1 MEEISLDIIVTFI
14 RSFNLLVS
22 GVLFMGEYKNIF
34 ANKDVKRFFILV
46 LFAAVL
52 YAVSSMINLILFT
65 FIFAFLMDRI
75 VQVFSKRLPIK
86 RSIIVIALYI
96 IVIGALVYGISAYL
110 PVFIN
115 EIQQLVRNIIRFYM
129 RPNDNPVIS
138 YIMDTISRYQV
149 FSYLEQGFS
158 FVLGYFKNI
167 GKLGLQVFLA
177 IILSLFYLLE
187 KDRLQNFS
195 HKFSESKIAP
205 LYLELQYFG
214 RKFAGTFGK
223 VIEAQFIIA
232 LVNCGLTT
240 ISLYFLGFPQLFGI
254 AMMIFLLGLIP
265 VAGVIISLIP
275 LCIIAFS
282 IGGIAKVVTVIII
295 VMVVHA
301 IEAYILNPKLMS
313 SKTDLPVFFTFIVLI
328 FSEHFFGVWGL
339 IVGIPIFIFLLDI
352 LEVGDKKQK

>member
-1 MEEISLDIIVTFI
+1 
-14 RSFNLLVS
+14 
-22 GVLFMGEYKNIF
+22 MGEYKNIF
-34 ANKDVKRFFILV
+34 ANKDIKRFFILV
-46 LFAAVL
+46 LFAVIL

-65 FIFAFLMDRI
+65 FIFAFLMDRF
-75 VQVFSKRLPIK
+75 VELFSKRLPIK
-86 RSIIVIALYI
+86 RSIIAIALYI

-110 PVFIN
+110 PVFIE
-115 EIQQLVRNIIRFYM
+115 EIKQLVRNIIRFYM
-129 RPNDNPVIS
+129 RPNDNPVIN
-138 YIMDTISRYQV
+138 YMIETISRYQV
-149 FSYLEQGFS
+149 LNYLEQGFS
-158 FVLGYFKNI
+158 FVLGYFTNI
-167 GKLGLQVFLA
+167 GKLGLQLFLA

-187 KDRLQNFS
+187 KDRLKQFS
-195 HKFSESKIAP
+195 HKFNESKIAP
-205 LYLELQYFG
+205 IYRELSYFG
-214 RKFAGTFGK
+214 SKFAGTFGK

-254 AMMIFLLGLIP
+254 AMMIFILGLIP

-352 LEVGDKKQK
+352 LEVKDKNRI

>member
-1 MEEISLDIIVTFI
+1 
-14 RSFNLLVS
+14 
-22 GVLFMGEYKNIF
+22 MGEYKSIF
-34 ANKDVKRFFILV
+34 ANKDIKRFFILV
-46 LFAAVL
+46 LFAVIL
-52 YAVSSMINLILFT
+52 YAMSSMINLILFT
-65 FIFAFLMDRI
+65 FIFAFLMDRF
-75 VQVFSKRLPIK
+75 VQLFSSRLPIK

-96 IVIGALVYGISAYL
+96 IVIGALIYGISAYL
-110 PVFIN
+110 PVFIE
-115 EIQQLVRNIIRFYM
+115 EIKQLVRNIIRFYM
-129 RPNDNPVIS
+129 RPNDNPVIN
-138 YIMDTISRYQV
+138 YIIEAISRYPV
-149 FSYLEQGFS
+149 FNYLEQGFS
-158 FVLGYFKNI
+158 FVLGYFTNI
-167 GKLGLQVFLA
+167 GKFGLQLFLA

-187 KDRLQNFS
+187 KDRLKQFS
-195 HKFSESKIAP
+195 HKLNQSKIAP
-205 LYLELQYFG
+205 IYRELSFFG
-214 RKFAGTFGK
+214 KKFAGTFGK

-254 AMMIFLLGLIP
+254 GIMIFLLGLIP

-352 LEVGDKKQK
+352 LEVKDKNRM

>member
-1 MEEISLDIIVTFI
+1 
-14 RSFNLLVS
+14 
-22 GVLFMGEYKNIF
+22 MGEYKNIF
-34 ANKDVKRFFILV
+34 ANKDIKRFFILV
-46 LFAAVL
+46 LLAVIL

-65 FIFAFLMDRI
+65 FIFAFLMDRF
-75 VQVFSKRLPIK
+75 VQLFSSRLPIK
-86 RSIIVIALYI
+86 RSIIVLALYI
-96 IVIGALVYGISAYL
+96 IVIGALIYGISAYL
-110 PVFIN
+110 PVFIE
-115 EIQQLVRNIIRFYM
+115 EIKQLVRNIIRFYM
-129 RPNDNPVIS
+129 RPNDNPVIN
-138 YIMDTISRYQV
+138 YIMETISRYQV
-149 FSYLEQGFS
+149 LNYLEQGFS
-158 FVLGYFKNI
+158 FVLGYFTNI
-167 GKLGLQVFLA
+167 GKLGLQLFLA

-187 KDRLQNFS
+187 KERLKQFS
-195 HKFSESKIAP
+195 QKLNQSKIAP
-205 LYLELQYFG
+205 IYRELSFFG
-214 RKFAGTFGK
+214 KKFAVTFGK

-254 AMMIFLLGLIP
+254 GIMIFLLGLIP

-352 LEVGDKKQK
+352 LEVKDKNRM

>member
-1 MEEISLDIIVTFI
+1 
-14 RSFNLLVS
+14 
-22 GVLFMGEYKNIF
+22 MGEYKNIF
-34 ANKDVKRFFILV
+34 ANKDIKRFFILV
-46 LFAAVL
+46 LLAVIL

-65 FIFAFLMDRI
+65 FIFAFLMDRF
-75 VQVFSKRLPIK
+75 VQLFSSRLPIK
-86 RSIIVIALYI
+86 RSIIVLALYI
-96 IVIGALVYGISAYL
+96 IVIGALIYGISAYL
-110 PVFIN
+110 PVFIE
-115 EIQQLVRNIIRFYM
+115 EIKQLVRNIIRFYM
-129 RPNDNPVIS
+129 RPNDNPVIN
-138 YIMDTISRYQV
+138 YIMETISRYQV
-149 FSYLEQGFS
+149 LNYLEQGFS
-158 FVLGYFKNI
+158 FVLGYFTNI
-167 GKLGLQVFLA
+167 GKLGLQLFLA

-187 KDRLQNFS
+187 KERLKQFS
-195 HKFSESKIAP
+195 QKLNQSKIAP
-205 LYLELQYFG
+205 IYRELSFFG
-214 RKFAGTFGK
+214 KKFAGTFGK

-254 AMMIFLLGLIP
+254 GIMIFLLGLIP

-352 LEVGDKKQK
+352 LEVKDKNRM

>member
-1 MEEISLDIIVTFI
+1 
-14 RSFNLLVS
+14 
-22 GVLFMGEYKNIF
+22 MGEYKNIF
-34 ANKDVKRFFILV
+34 ANKDIKRFFILV
-46 LFAAVL
+46 LLAVIL

-65 FIFAFLMDRI
+65 FIFAFLMDRF
-75 VQVFSKRLPIK
+75 VQLFSSRLPIK
-86 RSIIVIALYI
+86 RSIIVLALYI
-96 IVIGALVYGISAYL
+96 IVIGALIYGISAYL
-110 PVFIN
+110 PVFIE
-115 EIQQLVRNIIRFYM
+115 EIKQLVRNIIRFYM
-129 RPNDNPVIS
+129 RPNDNPVIN
-138 YIMDTISRYQV
+138 YIMETISRYQV
-149 FSYLEQGFS
+149 LNYLEQGFS
-158 FVLGYFKNI
+158 FVLGYFTNI
-167 GKLGLQVFLA
+167 GKLGLQLFLA

-187 KDRLQNFS
+187 KERLKQFTQKLNQ
-195 HKFSESKIAP
+195 SKIAP
-205 LYLELQYFG
+205 IYRELSFFG
-214 RKFAGTFGK
+214 KKFAGTFGK

-254 AMMIFLLGLIP
+254 GIMIFLLGLIP

-352 LEVGDKKQK
+352 LEVKDKNRM